1 MPPLQSRSPW
11 RVTDMRLIGERSM
24 QVRFVDG
31 VEGVVR
37 FAPGFFR
44 GVFAHLVDPARFA
57 EAAVESGAVT
67 WPGEL
72 DIAPDRMHADIVA
85 RGECVLGVS

>member
-1 MPPLQSRSPW
+1 
-11 RVTDMRLIGERSM
+11 M

-31 VEGVVR
+31 VEGTVR
-37 FAPGFFR
+37 FTPDFFR

-57 EAAVESGAVT
+57 EAALEMGAVT

-72 DIAPDRMHADIVA
+72 DLAPDRMHADIVA
-85 RGECVLGVS
+85 RGECVLGAS